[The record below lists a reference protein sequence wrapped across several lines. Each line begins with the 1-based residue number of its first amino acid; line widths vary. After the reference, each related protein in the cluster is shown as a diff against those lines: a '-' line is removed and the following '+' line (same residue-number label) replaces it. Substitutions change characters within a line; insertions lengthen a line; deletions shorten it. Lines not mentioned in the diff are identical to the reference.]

1 MLYTAV
7 YPSPL
12 GPLILR
18 SDGQALTTAV
28 FGTTWNE
35 VAYRPDPVI
44 QRAMGQLEA
53 YFAGEPLGFD
63 LPIRME
69 GTRFQQDVWHF
80 LMSIP
85 WGTTWTYGEL
95 ARALGKPK
103 AARAVGAAVGANPL
117 AIIIPCHRVLP
128 ASGGWGGYRWGVWR
142 KAWLL
147 RHEGL
152 SV

>member
-1 MLYTAV
+1 MLFEAV

-18 SDGQALTTAV
+18 SDGRALISVV
-28 FGTTWNE
+28 FGTGWDE

-44 QRAMGQLEA
+44 RRAMSQLEA
-53 YFAGEPLGFD
+53 YFAGEQRGFD
-63 LPIRME
+63 LPIRAD
-69 GTRFQQDVWHF
+69 GTRFQRGVWGN
-80 LMSIP
+80 LMRIP
-85 WGTTWTYGEL
+85 WGSTRTYGEI
-95 ARALGKPK
+95 AAAMGKPK